1 VIIRY
6 LYIKLN
12 LLITINKTMKLTTR
26 KERINFDVAYD
37 LAARHRICAA
47 FLGYKKRKLSKL
59 IIDV

>member
-1 VIIRY
+1 
-6 LYIKLN
+6 
-12 LLITINKTMKLTTR
+12 MKLTTR

-47 FLGYKKRKLSKL
+47 FLGYKKRKQSKL

>member
-1 VIIRY
+1 MIIRY

-12 LLITINKTMKLTTR
+12 LLINKTMKLTTR

-37 LAARHRICAA
+37 LAARHRIYAA
-47 FLGYKKRKLSKL
+47 FLGYKKRKQSKL